1 MNEKDE
7 KEFEM
12 QEMPEPDAGG
22 SDERINDEETIKN
35 SSFDMQEIP
44 DGQETTTA
52 TTKAK
57 RDMPDQ
63 VVYRWSYAE
72 QLEHD
77 TNRAHKK
84 RRSGALT
91 FAIVMSACFL
101 LTLAVLVASIAFD
114 GFDLGGLVSFGDATL
129 PGDNLPGAAGSGSGE
144 VLSLQEIS
152 AQGKQVVVA
161 ISVMS
166 PVGKSTGTGIIL
178 TSDGYI
184 ATNAHVVE
192 NAQSIKVQLYGGRE
206 YRADLI
212 GASGTDDLAVIKIQ
226 AEGLP
231 VAALG
236 DSDAVCEGDRAVVI
250 GHPAGL
256 EFGWTST
263 YGFISAINRNVKI
276 RDLDGT
282 LIKKMTL
289 IQTDANVNSGNSGGP
304 MFNDRGEVIG
314 IITLK
319 LTGNYEGMGFAIP
332 INAARPLLAALMET
346 GTVDGVHSEV
356 SSARAVLGIT
366 GVTVEKDVYYVL
378 GDSRIYTLTPEQ
390 AETTEGSF
398 LAQESGVLVTN
409 ISEDSDAKERLQQG
423 DIITALNGMD
433 MTNMDQMIEYL
444 NDCEVG
450 DEVEVQFVRDGQTE
464 QTTVVLIAAQ

>member
-1 MNEKDE
+1 MNEKD
-7 KEFEM
+7 FEM
-12 QEMPEPDAGG
+12 QEIPEPNDGG
-22 SDERINDEETIKN
+22 ADERFNEEPIK
-35 SSFDMQEIP
+35 STSFDMQEIP
-44 DGQETTTA
+44 AEPEANITA
-52 TTKAK
+52 TEEKNGT
-57 RDMPDQ
+57 PNQ
-63 VVYRWSYAE
+63 VVYRWNYAE

-77 TNRAHKK
+77 THRTHKK
-84 RRSGALT
+84 CRSGALT
-91 FAIVMSACFL
+91 FAIVMSVCFL

-129 PGDNLPGAAGSGSGE
+129 PGDNLTESNSGE
-144 VLSLQEIS
+144 ALSLQEIS

-161 ISVMS
+161 ISVMT

-192 NAQSIKVQLYGGRE
+192 NAQSIKVRLYGGKE

-263 YGFISAINRNVKI
+263 YGFISAINRDVKI
-276 RDLDGT
+276 RNMDGT
-282 LIKKMTL
+282 LAKKMTL

-332 INAARPLLAALMET
+332 INAAMPLIKALMT
-346 GTVDGVHSEV
+346 NGTIDGVESEV
-356 SSARAVLGIT
+356 SSARAVLGIV
-366 GVTVEKDVYYVL
+366 GVSVEQNVYYYL
-378 GDSRIYTLTPEQ
+378 GQTRIYILTEQ
-390 AETTEGSF
+390 EAAQIEGSF
-398 LAQESGVLVTN
+398 KAAATGVLITD
-409 ISEDSDAKERLQQG
+409 ISGESNATDLLQPG
-423 DIITALNGMD
+423 DIVVSLNGTAITTRDEM
-433 MTNMDQMIEYL
+433 MEYL
-444 NDCEVG
+444 NDCNVG
-450 DEVEVQFVRDGQTE
+450 DSVQVEYVREGE
-464 QTTVVLIAAQ
+464 AHSASVVLIAQK